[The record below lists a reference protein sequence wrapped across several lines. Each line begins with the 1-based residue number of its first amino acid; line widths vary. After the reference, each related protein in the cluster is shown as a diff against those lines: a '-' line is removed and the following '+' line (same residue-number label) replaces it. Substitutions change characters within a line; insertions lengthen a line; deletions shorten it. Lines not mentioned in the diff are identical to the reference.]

1 MSHESLPMSCPG
13 NTRSK
18 SLKPMKYDI
27 YSSTIFKL
35 CYFAPCRRREA
46 RGRCKEGNSQCTHPL
61 PACSWCSWASEAS
74 SKIGPHP
81 ATSPSYSCHNFQIT
95 YIAAFC
101 NWHMKTGLELESP
114 VLKGSLWT
122 SLFLAW
128 NDLCRPWCIILWI
141 HSLIRNSSIF
151 SHVDNRPFASNRKT
165 KRKLSVIYTS

>member
-1 MSHESLPMSCPG
+1 MWQQWAIFFPKKTFVLVARTFVFVLARLRVLPGKKNSLVMIMSYESLPMSCPG

-27 YSSTIFKL
+27 YSSRMFKL

-61 PACSWCSWASEAS
+61 PACSWRSWASEAS

-81 ATSPSYSCHNFQIT
+81 ATSPSYSCHNVQIT
-95 YIAAFC
+95 YIAALC

-114 VLKGSLWT
+114 VLKGSSWI
-122 SLFLAW
+122 SLFLAM
-128 NDLCRPWCIILWI
+128 
-141 HSLIRNSSIF
+141 
-151 SHVDNRPFASNRKT
+151 
-165 KRKLSVIYTS
+165 KRFI